1 MFHEPCVRGEKNAD
15 LAPGSVFASGKDIR
29 SAKNADLRTE
39 ISGGR
44 HRTGSRRPGNSKE
57 TARCTYTSQGVFFQ
71 LPTRPDSGSFC
82 GALRHFSLKY
92 VSIPAEKC
100 LAQRKNPSLPVTSR
114 VGRIHPS
121 NTGLLTC
128 VRGSLPA
135 STAYLLTGSLL
146 QWRTFVQ
153 TGKTR
158 FGVSSRAQ
166 HRSCRQMPSS
176 SRSCRTL
183 CVWLCGIGVYYGISH
198 IFSFSRCNVPRDS
211 RSSAAGFRPQRA
223 KGRPFA
229 YEPLLSYYTR
239 WIAFFQAV
247 SSKKHK
253 GTDDRIGAYQYFVR
267 AYGASLRWQC
277 TK

>member
-1 MFHEPCVRGEKNAD
+1 MKHSGSAGALFHELFACGAKKTPISLRAAFSPPEKTSEAQKTLISELKSAGVD
-15 LAPGSVFASGKDIR
+15 TGPAHAAPG
-29 SAKNADLRTE
+29 
-39 ISGGR
+39 
-44 HRTGSRRPGNSKE
+44 
-57 TARCTYTSQGVFFQ
+57 TARKPPAAHT
-71 LPTRPDSGSFC
+71 
-82 GALRHFSLKY
+82 HF
-92 VSIPAEKC
+92 
-100 LAQRKNPSLPVTSR
+100 
-114 VGRIHPS
+114 S

-198 IFSFSRCNVPRDS
+198 IFSFSRCNVPRGS
-211 RSSAAGFRPQRA
+211 RSDAAGFRPQRA

-229 YEPLLSYYTR
+229 YEPLFSYYTR

-253 GTDDRIGAYQYFVR
+253 GTDDRISAYQYFVR